1 LKVRPSKCHGH
12 ISSYPSSLPLF
23 LPAFSEERY
32 GSIFY
37 CRPILHDLIFGK
49 QKATFLSPPVLE
61 RCARVFSSN
70 TEKFRIQF
78 EQRASLPLHEDYFG
92 LNSVLETKPFKRIQ
106 LKDVMHK
113 VIRLRKTAF
122 LL

>member
-1 LKVRPSKCHGH
+1 L
-12 ISSYPSSLPLF
+12 I
-23 LPAFSEERY
+23 ERQ
-32 GSIFY
+32 
-37 CRPILHDLIFGK
+37 PFGP
-49 QKATFLSPPVLE
+49 PPVLE

-70 TEKFRIQF
+70 AEKFRIQF

-92 LNSVLETKPFKRIQ
+92 SNSVLETKPFKRIQ

>member
-1 LKVRPSKCHGH
+1 MAIFPLIHQACHFPASLFRRKIWQLILLSAH
-12 ISSYPSSLPLF
+12 ITY
-23 LPAFSEERY
+23 
-32 GSIFY
+32 
-37 CRPILHDLIFGK
+37 DLIFGK
-49 QKATFLSPPVLE
+49 KKATFLSPPVLE

-78 EQRASLPLHEDYFG
+78 KQRASLPLHEDYFG
-92 LNSVLETKPFKRIQ
+92 SNSVLEKKPFKRIQ